1 MNGILSRVG
10 MVVLLVVVGSSV
22 VGCNN
27 KRLTDE
33 RNALYLQNQELQ
45 DRLTQT
51 QAAHDAAVADR
62 ERAAAEAA
70 RIQAE
75 LAASQA
81 AAAAARD
88 AAARQSARPRGN
100 TGGFGNIA
108 NVESFE
114 NNGMLTVRVE
124 GDVLFSAGKADLK
137 TTSRKT
143 LSEIVSVLKR
153 EYPNNAIRIGGYT
166 DSDPI
171 KKSKWKNNEEL
182 SLARANAVRSFLREQ
197 GIGASRLFAAG
208 YGATNPRATKAQSR
222 RVEIVVVLNGQ

>member
-10 MVVLLVVVGSSV
+10 MVVLLAVVGSSML
-22 VGCNN
+22 GCNN

-33 RNALYLQNQELQ
+33 RNALYIQNQELQ

-70 RIQAE
+70 RMQAD
-75 LAASQA
+75 LAAAQA
-81 AAAAARD
+81 AAAAARE
-88 AAARQSARPRGN
+88 AAARQPVRPRGN

-114 NNGMLTVRVE
+114 NNGMLTVRVQ
-124 GDVLFSAGKADLK
+124 GDILFSAGKADLK
-137 TTSRKT
+137 PSSKKT
-143 LSEIVSVLKR
+143 LVQIVSVLKR

-171 KKSKWKNNEEL
+171 RKSKWKNNEAL
-182 SLARANAVRSFLREQ
+182 SLARANAVRSFLREE
-197 GIGASRLFAAG
+197 GISSSRLFAAG
-208 YGATNPRATKAQSR
+208 YGATNPRATKALSR
-222 RVEIVVVLNGQ
+222 RVEIVVVLNQ